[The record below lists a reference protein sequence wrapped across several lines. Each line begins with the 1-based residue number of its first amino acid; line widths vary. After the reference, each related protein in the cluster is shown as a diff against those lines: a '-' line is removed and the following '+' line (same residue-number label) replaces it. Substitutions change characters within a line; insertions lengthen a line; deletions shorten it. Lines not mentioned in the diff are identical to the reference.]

1 MSERRFAGR
10 VVFVTGAASGLG
22 KASALRLAQEGAR
35 MMLFD
40 RNAAGLKDMEAL
52 CPGSISYAGDASL
65 AADVNAAAEL
75 SRKTFGPAELLVAS
89 AGITGVPKPAVDFT
103 EAEWDQVFDI
113 NVKGSW
119 LAVKAL
125 VPQMRELGKGSIV
138 LFSSTAGLGGSGFMP
153 VYSASKGA
161 VAMLT
166 RSLAINHA
174 RENIRVNCVCP
185 GTIDT
190 PMAQQMFVQAT
201 AVGGPMPP
209 TMDVMRNRI
218 PMGRFGQAD
227 EIADAVLY
235 LLSDAASYTT
245 GVALPVDGGLKA

>member
-1 MSERRFAGR
+1 MSEQRFAGR

-40 RNAAGLKDMEAL
+40 RNAAGLKDMEAQ

-103 EAEWDQVFDI
+103 EAEWDQIFDI

-161 VAMLT
+161 VAMLA

-190 PMAQQMFVQAT
+190 PMAQQMFEQAT
-201 AVGGPMPP
+201 ALGGPMPP

-245 GVALPVDGGLKA
+245 GVALPIDGGMKA